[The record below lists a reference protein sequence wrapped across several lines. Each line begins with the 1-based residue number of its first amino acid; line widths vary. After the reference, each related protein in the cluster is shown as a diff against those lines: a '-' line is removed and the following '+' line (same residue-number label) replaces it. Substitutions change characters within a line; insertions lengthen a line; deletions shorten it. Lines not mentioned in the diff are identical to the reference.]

1 LAVEARLPAAAGGIS
16 FGNIFLQQHEP
27 GVVFG
32 VYETPDG
39 RREFSYVL
47 LLRHGIADDSVSVQS
62 PKTVVSI
69 NNFIASMHEAITING
84 NAIEYDLEIQLKKD
98 ASAIAST
105 KLTMNGKEMDPGKGM
120 VFLVD
125 LASDTVT
132 YDQISANLPGDIP
145 DLKENTTV
153 TKLAREITQ

>member
-1 LAVEARLPAAAGGIS
+1 
-16 FGNIFLQQHEP
+16 
-27 GVVFG
+27 
-32 VYETPDG
+32 
-39 RREFSYVL
+39 
-47 LLRHGIADDSVSVQS
+47 
-62 PKTVVSI
+62 
-69 NNFIASMHEAITING
+69 MHEAITING

-153 TKLAREITQ
+153 TKLAREITQQLKSENNSVRKFLAK